1 MIVGTREALTSA
13 SGRSGIRGLIELLI
27 ANDWVCLKQPTGV
40 VLIFPKPPHTLL
52 ERVCCGTSSL
62 CSARHRWNVPK
73 FITLYH
79 LVKSGMLLHSF
90 HLERWNVSWNKQAKS
105 FNVFEHI
112 IIFKT
117 DTYADYGFF
126 NRSTSFWPY
135 GVSSYLLLR
144 NFLISLSCTKSS
156 RSRCI
161 VDFCASPFSLTKP
174 QSKHLSETD

>member
-1 MIVGTREALTSA
+1 VGTRQALTSA

-73 FITLYH
+73 LITLYH

-90 HLERWNVSWNKQAKS
+90 HLERWNVPWNKQAKS
-105 FNVFEHI
+105 FHFLNILKSLKQILMQVVHSSIVPLLFVHMVSAR
-112 IIFKT
+112 
-117 DTYADYGFF
+117 TY
-126 NRSTSFWPY
+126 
-135 GVSSYLLLR
+135 SYV
-144 NFLISLSCTKSS
+144 IS
-156 RSRCI
+156 
-161 VDFCASPFSLTKP
+161 
-174 QSKHLSETD
+174 